1 MIDIDEVIQIQ
12 EILIEKFGG
21 IKGVRDLDLLE
32 SAISRPFQTFDNIDL
47 YNSPIEKAAAIIES
61 ILINHPFIDG
71 NKRIGYVLMRLILLN
86 SHLDIE
92 ANENDKYEFVI
103 SIAKGERKY
112 LDIKNWILQKSFKT

>member
-92 ANENDKYEFVI
+92 ENENDKFEFVI

-112 LDIKNWILQKSFKT
+112 LDIKNWILQKSFKS